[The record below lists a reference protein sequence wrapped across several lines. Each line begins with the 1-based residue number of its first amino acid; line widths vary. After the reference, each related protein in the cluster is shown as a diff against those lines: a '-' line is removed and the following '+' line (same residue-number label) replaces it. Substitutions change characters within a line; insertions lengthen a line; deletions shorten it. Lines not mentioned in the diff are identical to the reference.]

1 MKKNIF
7 KNLASF
13 LLVAMTITSCY
24 TGNNKTTETSSNES
38 SAITSENIVET
49 VQSQDVD
56 KSKCNED
63 HICYN
68 RLQVAYQN
76 LFSEIEYG
84 YAEFV
89 SDSFDF
95 LSEELQKI
103 LKRTW
108 DTPNITY
115 PQFDISTGES
125 TKGCRNEYKF
135 SGGDWSVDLIRIY
148 DREKIYQAALQKHPI
163 SVPFGYE
170 VRTFYN
176 DQRFVSKIRNV
187 QVIMIYENNDWF
199 IDDIIY
205 ANKQTLRNTLKNI
218 LAKVEGTLTSELDNS
233 CNNVIGTW
241 EGSCDFGGIPMYET
255 LVFKKDGSG
264 MYKVNDV
271 PLPFTWKMKDTSTIE
286 AQSSEGEMIYKIMN
300 GHITDIRANGS
311 YGTTFYRK

>member
-63 HICYN
+63 HIFYN
-68 RLQVAYQN
+68 RLLVAYQN

-84 YAEFV
+84 YPEFA
-89 SDSFDF
+89 SSSSSDF

-103 LKRTW
+103 L

-115 PQFDISTGES
+115 PQFNITTGES
-125 TKGCRNEYKF
+125 TNGCENQYKF
-135 SGGDWSVDLIRIY
+135 SGGDWSVNIIRLY
-148 DREKIYQAALQKHPI
+148 DHEKLYQAALQKHPI
-163 SVPFGYE
+163 SVPFDYE

-176 DQRFVSKIRNV
+176 DQRFDSDSKIGNV

-218 LAKVEGTLTSELDNS
+218 LAKAEGTLTSELDNS

-241 EGSCDFGGIPMYET
+241 EGNCDFGGIPMYET

-264 MYKVNDV
+264 MHKVNDV
-271 PLPFTWKMKDTSTIE
+271 RLPFTWKMKDTSTIE
-286 AQSSEGEMIYKIMN
+286 AQSSEGEMMFKIIN

>member
-76 LFSEIEYG
+76 LFSEIECG
-84 YAEFV
+84 YTEFV

-125 TKGCRNEYKF
+125 SKGCRNEYKF
-135 SGGDWSVDLIRIY
+135 SGGDWSSGLINIY

-163 SVPFGYE
+163 SVPFYYE

-176 DQRFVSKIRNV
+176 DQRFVSKIRNI

-241 EGSCDFGGIPMYET
+241 EGSCDFGGILMYET

-264 MYKVNDV
+264 MYKVNNTR
-271 PLPFTWKMKDTSTIE
+271 LPFTWKMKDTSTIE
-286 AQSSEGEMIYKIMN
+286 AQSSEGEMMLKIIN

>member
-68 RLQVAYQN
+68 RLQVAYQS
-76 LFSEIEYG
+76 LFGEIEYG
-84 YAEFV
+84 YTEFV
-89 SDSFDF
+89 SSFAF
-95 LSEELQKI
+95 ISEELQKI

-125 TKGCRNEYKF
+125 TKGCENEYKF
-135 SGGDWSVDLIRIY
+135 SGGDWSVNLIRIY
-148 DREKIYQAALQKHPI
+148 DHEKLYQAALQKHPI
-163 SVPFGYE
+163 SVPFDYE

-176 DQRFVSKIRNV
+176 DQRFDSKIGNV

-218 LAKVEGTLTSELDNS
+218 LAKAEGTLTSELDNS

-264 MYKVNDV
+264 MHKVNDV
-271 PLPFTWKMKDTSTIE
+271 RLPFTWKMKDTSTIE
-286 AQSSEGEMIYKIMN
+286 AQSSEGEIMLKIIN
-300 GHITDIRANGS
+300 GHITDIRADGS